1 MRMILAVIVFLVI
14 GVGPRWEKYKNEKV
28 AAYQAQHGGEVCK
41 VKNIFIVV
49 ECRPFTREER
59 EAKEQAE
66 ALQRW
71 LAFNERVSKNEFTPS
86 VRHKIDC
93 GVGYESF
100 RVMRSAKPE
109 AKRQAQRQGVQHG

>member
-14 GVGPRWEKYKNEKV
+14 GVGPHWQKYKDEKV

-49 ECRPFTREER
+49 ECRPFTRAEL
-59 EAKEQAE
+59 EAKEQEE

-71 LAFNERVSKNEFTPS
+71 NDRVADAEARK
-86 VRHKIDC
+86 
-93 GVGYESF
+93 
-100 RVMRSAKPE
+100 RV
-109 AKRQAQRQGVQHG
+109 AQQMEDVLVYGK